1 MGSREQGKDSNSP
14 SVNFNKGG
22 LRASLFFGGFFMV
35 KVAIFG
41 ASGYTGQELT
51 RILLGHPEVE
61 LIAVTSRRFAGRP
74 VAEVFPALYG
84 LTSLKYQNATPK
96 EVAEASDVVFLA
108 LPHGVSMDIA
118 PVFIQA
124 GKKVID
130 LSADYRLHDVKTYEA
145 WYGKHSSGKILKN
158 AVYGIPEIY
167 RQEIKKAAFIA
178 NPGCYPTSI
187 ILGLAP
193 ALKNKLIDVSSII
206 ADSASGVS
214 GAGREPQTGSLFC
227 EVDGGFKAYKIGQH
241 RHTPEIEQELHLL
254 AGEKFPIS
262 FTPHLLPVKRGILS
276 TIYATLKK
284 KIDLPELHAL
294 YSSFY
299 AEEKFVRVHPAG
311 SYPNISSVCG
321 SNYCD
326 IGLVL
331 DPRTNRIIIMAAI
344 DNLIKGAAGQAVQNM
359 NIVCGFEEHAGL
371 QNIPLYP

>member
-1 MGSREQGKDSNSP
+1 
-14 SVNFNKGG
+14 
-22 LRASLFFGGFFMV
+22 MV

-51 RILLGHPEVE
+51 RILLGHPGVQ
-61 LIAVTSRRFAGRP
+61 LVAATSRRFAGLP
-74 VAEVFPALYG
+74 IADVFPSLHG
-84 LTSLKYQNATPK
+84 LTFLKYQNSTP
-96 EVAEASDVVFLA
+96 EEIASLCDIVFLA
-108 LPHGVSMDIA
+108 LPHGVSMAVA
-118 PVFIQA
+118 PVFIAA

-130 LSADYRLHDVKTYEA
+130 LSADYRLRDLATYEA
-145 WYGKHSSGKILKN
+145 WYAQHSSAHILKD
-158 AVYGIPEIY
+158 AVYGIPELY
-167 RQEIKKAAFIA
+167 RIKIKNAKLVA

-193 ALKNKLIDVSSII
+193 ALKNKLVDVSTII

-214 GAGREPQTGSLFC
+214 GAGRDPQTGSLFC
-227 EVDGGFKAYKIGQH
+227 EVDGGFKAYKIGKH
-241 RHTPEIEQELHLL
+241 RHTPEIEQELNAL
-254 AGEKFPIS
+254 AGENFAIT

-284 KIDLPELHAL
+284 EITLPEIHAL

-299 AEEKFVRVHPAG
+299 ATEKFVRICPAG

-326 IGLVL
+326 IGLAH
-331 DPRTNRIIIMAAI
+331 DQRTKRIIIIAAI

-359 NIVCGFEEHAGL
+359 NIVCSFEEDAGL
-371 QNIPLYP
+371 KTAPLYP